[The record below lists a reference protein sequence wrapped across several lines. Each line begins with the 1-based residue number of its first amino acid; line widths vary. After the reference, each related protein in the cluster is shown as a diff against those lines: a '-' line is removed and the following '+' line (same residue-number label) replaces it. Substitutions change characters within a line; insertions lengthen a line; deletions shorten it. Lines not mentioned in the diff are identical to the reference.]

1 MVQVSEVWLG
11 SDFEAWGLAEEQVGT
26 EAGGSGS
33 AEALLRTELGH
44 MMLALPQLR
53 QLKPEPKWKTIC
65 PEELDCACCLKPVWW
80 MLVLLL
86 VLLLLADH
94 SLGLHS
100 WQMKKTEGVPL
111 SDPGASLEVHPV
123 ACSSSEEAAT

>member
-1 MVQVSEVWLG
+1 MVQVPEMWLG

-44 MMLALPQLR
+44 MMLALQQLR
-53 QLKPEPKWKTIC
+53 QLKPESKWKTAC

-80 MLVLLL
+80 MP
-86 VLLLLADH
+86 LLLLADH
-94 SLGLHS
+94 PLGLHS
-100 WQMKKTEGVPL
+100 
-111 SDPGASLEVHPV
+111 
-123 ACSSSEEAAT
+123 